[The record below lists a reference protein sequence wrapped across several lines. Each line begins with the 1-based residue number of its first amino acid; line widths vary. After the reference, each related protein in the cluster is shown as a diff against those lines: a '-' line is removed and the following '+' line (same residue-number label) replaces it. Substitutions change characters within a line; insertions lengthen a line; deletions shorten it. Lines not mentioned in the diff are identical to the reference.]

1 MQNGSSTL
9 MEDLDLKKLEQSHKA
24 QISEEIMPRT
34 EKMRSVRNEK
44 ILNNKR
50 TITDVKPRAL
60 KVWKTK
66 AYIQYSPDKKLK
78 FWLSE
83 NLLKKL
89 GLKHIAFSKQ
99 MN

>member
-1 MQNGSSTL
+1 
-9 MEDLDLKKLEQSHKA
+9 MEDLDLKKLEQSHEA

-60 KVWKTK
+60 KV
-66 AYIQYSPDKKLK
+66 
-78 FWLSE
+78 
-83 NLLKKL
+83 
-89 GLKHIAFSKQ
+89 
-99 MN
+99 